1 MADLTITNLTDA
13 KLHIQ
18 DIYATLPPHGQMTV
32 RRPVTELPRM
42 SALQAAI
49 AKGEAAV
56 SVALNANEMN
66 SGLTS
71 VSGTIQAIDT
81 APVFEGSIDASPI
94 VLRKAFSA
102 AEKGSADDVVVFPVN
117 GIPYKIRILDVVAYV
132 SKGVEGSTV
141 EVRSLPGGDGV
152 LCATLD
158 SGSPARVASTA
169 PLASTVLTPGS
180 NAGLFLRR
188 SDRGSAGEV
197 IITARREN

>member
-1 MADLTITNLTDA
+1 MADLTITNLTDE

-18 DIYATLPPHGQMTV
+18 DIYVTMPPHGQMTV

-49 AKGEAAV
+49 ARGDAAV

-71 VSGTIQAIDT
+71 VSGTVQAIDT
-81 APVFEGSIDASPI
+81 APVFEGSVDASPI
-94 VLRKAFSA
+94 VLRKSFSA
-102 AEKGSADDVVVFPVN
+102 AEKGTADDVVVFPTN
-117 GIPYKIRILDVVAYV
+117 GIPYKIRILDVVALI
-132 SKGVEGSTV
+132 SKGVEGSTI
-141 EVRSLPGGDGV
+141 EVRSMPAGDGV

-158 SGSPARVASTA
+158 SGASARVANTA
-169 PLASTVLTPGS
+169 PLSSTVLTPGP

-188 SDRGSAGEV
+188 SNRGVAGEV